1 MKYRKPASMAKIHY
15 FCTCFSHAS
24 HSGTDFVAPFSE
36 QTKHYIIMST
46 TNNHNEEEIKQGQA
60 EQPSGEQTETTS
72 ENKQEPNKKE
82 DEQELTGEAK
92 LQKELETATKTIE
105 EQKDKYLRLSAEFDN
120 YRKRTMKEK
129 AELIKNG
136 GEKTISAILPI
147 LDDMERALQN
157 AAKTED
163 LDAIRQG
170 IELISQKFHKVLEQ
184 EGLQKMEPI
193 GEAFD
198 TDYHE
203 AVALVPAPNEE
214 QKGKVLDC
222 VQTGYK
228 LNDKVIRH
236 AKVVV
241 AQ

>member
-1 MKYRKPASMAKIHY
+1 MSTQENHNVEEEMAK
-15 FCTCFSHAS
+15 
-24 HSGTDFVAPFSE
+24 
-36 QTKHYIIMST
+36 Q
-46 TNNHNEEEIKQGQA
+46 EETVTENA
-60 EQPSGEQTETTS
+60 EQQAAAEAAEEQ
-72 ENKQEPNKKE
+72 QEVADPVM
-82 DEQELTGEAK
+82 QELEAAK
-92 LQKELETATKTIE
+92 ATIE

-136 GEKTISAILPI
+136 GEKAISTILPI
-147 LDDMERALQN
+147 LDDLERALHNMQS
-157 AAKTED
+157 ADDVKAMYEGID
-163 LDAIRQG
+163 LIY
-170 IELISQKFHKVLEQ
+170 QKFLKGLSQ
-184 EGLQKMEPI
+184 EGLQKMEPV
-193 GEAFD
+193 GETFD

-203 AVALVPAPNEE
+203 AVALVPAPSED

>member
-1 MKYRKPASMAKIHY
+1 MN
-15 FCTCFSHAS
+15 
-24 HSGTDFVAPFSE
+24 
-36 QTKHYIIMST
+36 TKE
-46 TNNHNEEEIKQGQA
+46 NNTPQEEEVVKNPEA
-60 EQPSGEQTETTS
+60 ETAQTQTEDQS
-72 ENKQEPNKKE
+72 NAQEAQE
-82 DEQELTGEAK
+82 ELTPEQQLSK
-92 LQKELETATKTIE
+92 DLETAQAMIE

-136 GEKTISAILPI
+136 GEKAIAAVLPI
-147 LDDMERALQN
+147 LDDLERANMQQ
-157 AAKTED
+157 ADDVKAMYEGID
-163 LDAIRQG
+163 LIY
-170 IELISQKFHKVLEQ
+170 QKFLKNLNQ
-184 EGLQKMEPI
+184 EGLEKMNPV

-198 TDYHE
+198 TDFHE
-203 AVALVPAPNEE
+203 AVALIPAQEEE

-222 VQTGYK
+222 IQTGYK

>member
-1 MKYRKPASMAKIHY
+1 MTTKNH
-15 FCTCFSHAS
+15 
-24 HSGTDFVAPFSE
+24 HSQEENEVLKEQQEKASE
-36 QTKHYIIMST
+36 QTESQAQNAQHT
-46 TNNHNEEEIKQGQA
+46 EEE
-60 EQPSGEQTETTS
+60 S
-72 ENKQEPNKKE
+72 E
-82 DEQELTGEAK
+82 ELTPEQK
-92 LQKELETATKTIE
+92 LEKELEEAKKTIE

-136 GEKTISAILPI
+136 GEKAISAILPI
-147 LDDMERALQN
+147 LDDLERALQN
-157 AAKTED
+157 MQKADDVKAMYE
-163 LDAIRQG
+163 G
-170 IELISQKFHKVLEQ
+170 IDLISQKFHKVLSQ
-184 EGLQKMEPI
+184 EGLQKMDPV
-193 GEAFD
+193 GETFD

-203 AVALVPAPNEE
+203 AIALVPAPDEA

>member
-1 MKYRKPASMAKIHY
+1 
-15 FCTCFSHAS
+15 
-24 HSGTDFVAPFSE
+24 
-36 QTKHYIIMST
+36 MS
-46 TNNHNEEEIKQGQA
+46 K
-60 EQPSGEQTETTS
+60 
-72 ENKQEPNKKE
+72 NKKNKKFNKNMNPTE
-82 DEQELTGEAK
+82 KNQPQDEEVLKNQEKTEEAA
-92 LQKELETATKTIE
+92 LDEETQKEAAEELSAEEKVNKDLADAQKTIE
-105 EQKDKYLRLSAEFDN
+105 EQHDKYLRLSAEFDN

-136 GEKTISAILPI
+136 GEKAISAILPI
-147 LDDMERALQN
+147 LDDLERALQN
-157 AAKTED
+157 MQKADDVKAMYE
-163 LDAIRQG
+163 G
-170 IELISQKFHKVLEQ
+170 IDLISQKFHKVLSQ
-184 EGLQKMEPI
+184 EGLQKMDPV
-193 GEAFD
+193 GETFD

-203 AVALVPAPNEE
+203 AIALVPAPDEA

>member
-1 MKYRKPASMAKIHY
+1 MN
-15 FCTCFSHAS
+15 
-24 HSGTDFVAPFSE
+24 
-36 QTKHYIIMST
+36 TKE
-46 TNNHNEEEIKQGQA
+46 NNTPQEEEVVKNPEA
-60 EQPSGEQTETTS
+60 ETAQTQTEDQS
-72 ENKQEPNKKE
+72 NAQEAQE
-82 DEQELTGEAK
+82 ELTPEQQLSK
-92 LQKELETATKTIE
+92 DLETAQAMIE

-136 GEKTISAILPI
+136 GEKAIAAVLPI
-147 LDDMERALQN
+147 LDDLERALANMQQ
-157 AAKTED
+157 ADDVKAMYEGID
-163 LDAIRQG
+163 LIY
-170 IELISQKFHKVLEQ
+170 QKFLKNLNQ
-184 EGLQKMEPI
+184 EGLEKMNPV

-198 TDYHE
+198 TDFHE
-203 AVALVPAPNEE
+203 AVALIPAQEEE

-241 AQ
+241 VQ

>member
-1 MKYRKPASMAKIHY
+1 MTTKNHHSQEENEVLKEQQEKASGQTESQAQNAQH
-15 FCTCFSHAS
+15 TEEESEEL
-24 HSGTDFVAPFSE
+24 TSE
-36 QTKHYIIMST
+36 Q
-46 TNNHNEEEIKQGQA
+46 
-60 EQPSGEQTETTS
+60 
-72 ENKQEPNKKE
+72 
-82 DEQELTGEAK
+82 K
-92 LQKELETATKTIE
+92 LEKELEEAKKTIE

-136 GEKTISAILPI
+136 GEKAISAILPI
-147 LDDMERALQN
+147 LDDLERALQN
-157 AAKTED
+157 MQKADNVQSMYEGLD
-163 LDAIRQG
+163 LIF
-170 IELISQKFHKVLEQ
+170 QKFHKVLAQ
-184 EGLQKMEPI
+184 EGLQKMEPV
-193 GEAFD
+193 GETFD

-203 AVALVPAPNEE
+203 AIALVPAPDEA

>member
-1 MKYRKPASMAKIHY
+1 
-15 FCTCFSHAS
+15 
-24 HSGTDFVAPFSE
+24 
-36 QTKHYIIMST
+36 MS

-163 LDAIRQG
+163 LDAIRQS

>member
-1 MKYRKPASMAKIHY
+1 
-15 FCTCFSHAS
+15 
-24 HSGTDFVAPFSE
+24 
-36 QTKHYIIMST
+36 MS

-184 EGLQKMEPI
+184 EGLQKMKPI

>member
-1 MKYRKPASMAKIHY
+1 MTTKNH
-15 FCTCFSHAS
+15 
-24 HSGTDFVAPFSE
+24 HSQQEEEEVLKQQAEASE
-36 QTKHYIIMST
+36 QAET
-46 TNNHNEEEIKQGQA
+46 QA
-60 EQPSGEQTETTS
+60 EEAQGTEEQAE
-72 ENKQEPNKKE
+72 EPT
-82 DEQELTGEAK
+82 DEQK
-92 LQKELETATKTIE
+92 LEKELEEAKKTIE

-136 GEKTISAILPI
+136 GEKAISAILPI
-147 LDDMERALQN
+147 LDDLERALQN
-157 AAKTED
+157 MQKADNVQAMYEGLD
-163 LDAIRQG
+163 LIF
-170 IELISQKFHKVLEQ
+170 QKFHKVLAQ
-184 EGLQKMEPI
+184 EGLQKMEPV
-193 GEAFD
+193 GETFD
-198 TDYHE
+198 TDYYE
-203 AVALVPAPNEE
+203 AIALVPAPDEA

>member
-1 MKYRKPASMAKIHY
+1 
-15 FCTCFSHAS
+15 
-24 HSGTDFVAPFSE
+24 
-36 QTKHYIIMST
+36 MS

-193 GEAFD
+193 GETFD

>member
-1 MKYRKPASMAKIHY
+1 
-15 FCTCFSHAS
+15 
-24 HSGTDFVAPFSE
+24 
-36 QTKHYIIMST
+36 MS

-72 ENKQEPNKKE
+72 DNKQEPNKKE

>member
-1 MKYRKPASMAKIHY
+1 MSTQENHNVEEEMAK
-15 FCTCFSHAS
+15 
-24 HSGTDFVAPFSE
+24 
-36 QTKHYIIMST
+36 Q
-46 TNNHNEEEIKQGQA
+46 EETVTENA
-60 EQPSGEQTETTS
+60 EQQAAAEAAEEQ
-72 ENKQEPNKKE
+72 QEVADPVM
-82 DEQELTGEAK
+82 QELEAAK
-92 LQKELETATKTIE
+92 ATIE

-120 YRKRTMKEK
+120 YRKRTLKEK

-136 GEKTISAILPI
+136 GEKAISAILPI
-147 LDDMERALQN
+147 LDDLERALQN
-157 AAKTED
+157 MQKADDVKAMYEGID
-163 LDAIRQG
+163 LIY
-170 IELISQKFHKVLEQ
+170 QKFLKGLSQ
-184 EGLQKMEPI
+184 EGLQKMEPV
-193 GEAFD
+193 GETFD

-203 AVALVPAPNEE
+203 AVALVPAPSED

>member
-1 MKYRKPASMAKIHY
+1 MSTQENHNVEEEMAK
-15 FCTCFSHAS
+15 
-24 HSGTDFVAPFSE
+24 
-36 QTKHYIIMST
+36 Q
-46 TNNHNEEEIKQGQA
+46 EETVTENA
-60 EQPSGEQTETTS
+60 EQQAAAEAAEEQ
-72 ENKQEPNKKE
+72 QEVADPVM
-82 DEQELTGEAK
+82 QELEAAK
-92 LQKELETATKTIE
+92 ATIE

-120 YRKRTMKEK
+120 YRKRTLKEK

-136 GEKTISAILPI
+136 GEKAISAILPI
-147 LDDMERALQN
+147 LDDLERALQN
-157 AAKTED
+157 MQKADDVKAMYEGID
-163 LDAIRQG
+163 LIY
-170 IELISQKFHKVLEQ
+170 QKFLKGLSQ
-184 EGLQKMEPI
+184 EGLHKRKAV
-193 GEAFD
+193 GEVFH

-203 AVALVPAPNEE
+203 AVALVPAPSED